1 MTHYKYITPE
11 ECEKILLLYSQNCT
25 ITYIANSIGRDKS
38 TISREL
44 SRNTV
49 DSKYSAISVQAIY
62 EVRRKNCRPKHKL
75 SNLTIFNMFKKSFL
89 SINGHRN
96 RFQRY

>member
-1 MTHYKYITPE
+1 MSHYKHITPE
-11 ECEKILLLYSQNCT
+11 EREKILLLHSQNCT

-49 DSKYSAISVQAIY
+49 DSKYSAISAQAAY
-62 EVRRKNCRPKHKL
+62 EVRRKTAVL
-75 SNLTIFNMFKKSFL
+75 SINSRIQRFLNMFKKSFL
-89 SINGHRN
+89 IINGHRN
-96 RFQRY
+96 RFQRD